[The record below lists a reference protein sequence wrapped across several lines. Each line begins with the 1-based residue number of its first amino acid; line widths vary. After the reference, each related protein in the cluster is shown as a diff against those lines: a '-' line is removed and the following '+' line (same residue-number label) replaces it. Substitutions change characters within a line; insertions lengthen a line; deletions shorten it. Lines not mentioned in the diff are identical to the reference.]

1 MTVQPHV
8 DPQQLFLYVVRRK
21 KFAMPTQWTNADFMH
36 IYLPENTATGQM
48 GEAFVERACESLGFN
63 VTNETYTGEYDITI
77 DSHRFEVK
85 TATLGVSNGF
95 QFNNVRTKYEVDFLF
110 CLGVEPNDILFNVY
124 RETDVK
130 SMEEGP
136 YILNGCQDSVL
147 PGHMTGMAKKADVE
161 DNFKL
166 WKTGRELRRIEE
178 LQAVLTALFNE

>member
-8 DPQQLFLYVVRRK
+8 DPQQLFLDVVRRK

-36 IYLPENTATGQM
+36 IYLAENTATGQM

-124 RETDVK
+124 RETDVESK
-130 SMEEGP
+130 KEGP
-136 YILNGCQDSVL
+136 YILDGCQDSVL